1 MTAILGGL
9 VAAFG
14 WGTATLVSSRTT
26 RMIGSQQALAWVM
39 VTGTVITVI
48 SAPAIEGLPS
58 PGTGGAAWA
67 LASGLCSVIGLS
79 VMYRA
84 LRIGKIG
91 VVAPIGAT
99 EGAFAAV

>member
-39 VTGTVITVI
+39 VTGLVITIVA
-48 SAPAIEGLPS
+48 APVAEGLPS
-58 PGTGGAAWA
+58 PGTGGALWA
-67 LASGLCSVIGLS
+67 SPRACARCSAS
-79 VMYRA
+79 R
-84 LRIGKIG
+84 
-91 VVAPIGAT
+91 
-99 EGAFAAV
+99 